1 MNRDDLISD
10 EQLNAFTDGE
20 LEADEENRVFTLA
33 EQNPEV
39 DQRLC
44 QHRKLKELV
53 QHAYRDVPEPR
64 GRPVPGGSGKSLLSL
79 AVAAAALLFVGVA
92 GGWFTA
98 RSLDSGADTVAAAA
112 AQKDTWLLHV
122 ASSDP
127 GRMQQALDRA
137 EALMTDSGASAG
149 RRVEIVAN
157 EGGLNLLRSDT
168 TPYAQRI
175 RQLAEKDV
183 LFFACS
189 KAIERL
195 EERGINVRLVPE
207 AKTRYSA
214 LDRVVLRMQ
223 QGWTYEKI

>member
-1 MNRDDLISD
+1 M
-10 EQLNAFTDGE
+10 
-20 LEADEENRVFTLA
+20 
-33 EQNPEV
+33 
-39 DQRLC
+39 
-44 QHRKLKELV
+44 
-53 QHAYRDVPEPR
+53 
-64 GRPVPGGSGKSLLSL
+64 
-79 AVAAAALLFVGVA
+79 
-92 GGWFTA
+92 
-98 RSLDSGADTVAAAA
+98 
-112 AQKDTWLLHV
+112 
-122 ASSDP
+122 
-127 GRMQQALDRA
+127 
-137 EALMTDSGASAG
+137 
-149 RRVEIVAN
+149 EIVAN